1 MKRRIN
7 VAIAGH
13 VDHGKSSLLE
23 SITGEFPDKEEFE
36 LSRGI
41 TAVMKVIPT
50 EWKGVEIRFID
61 TPGHSDFREEVG
73 KALLV
78 SDGLVLVVA
87 ADDGVQARTEV
98 IIEEAKEL
106 GLPVVLAVNKMDK
119 EGADFERV
127 VREVKER
134 GLEPVAAVPTSAKT
148 GEGIEDLLDA
158 IVEHIEPRG
167 WGDPDEETAFLVVDV
182 GEREGLGSVA
192 TGVVRAGT
200 LKPGDELRYEGE
212 VYRVRALLSPDEKR
226 MQEAQPGDVVL
237 VAMDRA
243 PETGILL
250 TETGGYRVENPED
263 VRPCVRYTVEV
274 DDLRKARDILEDVER
289 RNLGV
294 ETEIIDERRIKISCL
309 GDVQFDK
316 IRSELEEAGIQVEVT
331 SREFEGVKTVGGR
344 AVGRS
349 GPVEV
354 EVLPRASEGVRVF
367 KRGKDRATTKEITT
381 VHLVAEEL
389 GLDGL
394 VVNIL
399 SEGESPPEA
408 LADAIAA
415 AIEEVGIFELYPIEN
430 VLIEVDN
437 VGKAASLVYKHE
449 GQVIE
454 SDESS
459 IKAIVPAPRLNE
471 LVSDLM
477 TETSGRARIRLISS
491 AGAGGP
497 ILSVDPG
504 EVNFGIAYIP
514 RRGPCDVTSVKL
526 TGHTRD
532 AKVEE
537 LRRTLK
543 MFLAD
548 REEPNLVY
556 VGNGPG
562 HDVAVEAVVD
572 VLPEVEIVLVDERE
586 TTKEAVYRL
595 SSGKLENVRSR
606 DLRDH
611 GVAALAIARRG
622 QLGRRVKKRVD
633 RETVRRAV
641 VTAFGGGSRRFGDY
655 SRLPIRNP
663 EELEEGTM
671 LQVKDPNAITT
682 GLSKGEVVVFHG
694 WREDG
699 GMIASTLTGNRVI
712 IKPRDG
718 RSLKNPRRF
727 FEVFRPVKPK
737 RGSQKG
743 EG

>member
-1 MKRRIN
+1 MEKRIN

-23 SITGEFPDKEEFE
+23 RITGEFPDEEEFE

-119 EGADFERV
+119 EGADFEQV
-127 VREVKER
+127 VKEVKER

-158 IVEHIEPRG
+158 IVKHIKPRG
-167 WGDPDEETAFLVVDV
+167 WGDPDEETAFLVVDI
-182 GEREGLGSVA
+182 GEREGLGPVA

-212 VYRVRALLSPDEKR
+212 VYRIKALLTPDEKR
-226 MQEAQPGDVVL
+226 VREALPGDVVL
-237 VAMDRA
+237 AAMDRA
-243 PETGILL
+243 PEAGVLL

-263 VRPCVRYTVEV
+263 VRPCVRYTIEV
-274 DDLRKARDILEDVER
+274 DDLRKARDVLEDIER

-294 ETEIIDERRIKISCL
+294 ETEIIDERRVKISCL

-316 IRSELEEAGIQVEVT
+316 IRSELEEAGIQSEVT

-344 AVGRS
+344 AVARF

-367 KRGKDRATTKEITT
+367 KRGKDSATTKEITT
-381 VHLVAEEL
+381 AHLVAEEL

-394 VVNIL
+394 VVNVL

-408 LADAIAA
+408 LAEAIAA

-449 GQVIE
+449 GHVIE

-471 LVSDLM
+471 LVNDLM
-477 TETSGRARIRLISS
+477 TETSGRARIRLLSS

-537 LRRTLK
+537 LRRTLR

-548 REEPNLVY
+548 REEPDLVY

-562 HDVAVEAVVD
+562 HDLAVEAVKGVI
-572 VLPEVEIVLVDERE
+572 PEAEIVLVDERE

-622 QLGRRVKKRVD
+622 QLGRKVKKRVD
-633 RETVRRAV
+633 HEKVRRAV

-655 SRLPIRNP
+655 SRLPVRDP

-671 LQVKDPNAITT
+671 LQVKEPNAITT

-718 RSLKNPRRF
+718 KSLKNPRRF

-737 RGSQKG
+737 RSSRR